1 MSKSKVEP
9 IRDDGDNKMMLGD
22 SMFKEGLKMM
32 CRSGQRGVGKKGREV
47 FLQTPRLVKE
57 GK

>member
-32 CRSGQRGVGKKGREV
+32 CRSDQRGVGKKGEKYFCRH
-47 FLQTPRLVKE
+47 Q
-57 GK
+57 G